1 MIHYRLAQ
9 REDAAIIQQLL
20 QELAASL
27 GESDIYR
34 GNQEALER
42 HGFGE
47 DPCFEVLLAFLEGR
61 PVGLCLYFRE
71 FSTWRGEPGV
81 YVQDLYVHPDLRGQS
96 VGRSLLHRVASRSA
110 LLWHCHY
117 LRLSVHDNNH
127 DARFFYQRLGL
138 VSDSDTDIMKLLGA
152 AFRNLADIP

>member
-20 QELAASL
+20 LELAASL

-34 GNQEALER
+34 GNQAALER

-47 DPCFEVLLAFLEGR
+47 YPCFEVLLAFQEGQ

-81 YVQDLYVHPDLRGQS
+81 YVQDLYVQADLRGQS
-96 VGRSLLHRVASRSA
+96 VGRSLLHRVASRSET
-110 LLWHCHY
+110 LWQCQY
-117 LRLSVHDNNH
+117 LRPSVHDNNH
-127 DARFFYQRLGL
+127 HARFFYQRLGL
-138 VSDSDTDIMKLLGA
+138 VSDSGTDIMKLSGA
-152 AFRNLADIP
+152 AFQNLADMA

>member
-47 DPCFEVLLAFLEGR
+47 NPCFEVLLAFLDGQ

-71 FSTWRGEPGV
+71 FSTWRGAPGV

-96 VGRSLLHRVASRSA
+96 LGRSLLHRVASRSA
-110 LLWHCHY
+110 TLWHCQY

-138 VSDSDTDIMKLLGA
+138 VSDSDTDIMKLTDA
-152 AFRNLADIP
+152 AFQNLADMP